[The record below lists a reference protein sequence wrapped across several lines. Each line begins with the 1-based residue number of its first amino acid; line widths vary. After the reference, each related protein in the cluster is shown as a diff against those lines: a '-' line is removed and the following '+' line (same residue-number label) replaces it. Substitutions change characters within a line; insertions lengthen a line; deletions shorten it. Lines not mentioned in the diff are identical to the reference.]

1 MKYYKII
8 HRIIMSYFTATLAMP
23 GNTLCLLILCS
34 ITVFVLSLCN
44 ASNRTH
50 IRFAFALCLVQI
62 SATTTTTR
70 QLQQIEHTSPIKS
83 NYQASRSWLCVRTR
97 SGNWSKHCVPEL
109 IISSWKGAQQSR
121 WISERGRQKEE
132 AGEAEGE
139 PGQRRGC
146 VTAGGPIPLNAA
158 SR

>member
-1 MKYYKII
+1 MIHKLTII
-8 HRIIMSYFTATLAMP
+8 YSTATLAMP
-23 GNTLCLLILCS
+23 GSTHCLLILCS

-121 WISERGRQKEE
+121 WIREREKDK

-139 PGQRRGC
+139 SGQRRGC